1 MKPFAVVPFKAD
13 KTVDTFFT
21 GPRGRDMLMYYWRD
35 REDTDPQPCYFDSE
49 EGADAYAQVQAKN
62 NPGVSFA
69 VVKSSVIYSSTPGP
83 VTKSVYSEDGL
94 LPE

>member
-13 KTVDTFFT
+13 KIVDGYFSGT
-21 GPRGRDMLMYYWRD
+21 RGRDMLFYYWRD
-35 REDTDPQPCYFDSE
+35 KDADDPHPAYFDSL
-49 EGADAYAQVQAKN
+49 EGADAYAQQQAKN
-62 NPGVSFA
+62 NPGVSYA
-69 VVKSSVIYSSTPGP
+69 VVSATVVYSSTPGP